1 MSLTK
6 FAMLAGIAMAAF
18 GAGQAQAFTVGPLT
32 VTTSASSL
40 PPVSGTLF
48 SVDLSGFSP
57 VTSTGTY
64 LLSSGETLD
73 LTGISG
79 GDAGQA
85 GVVQGSV
92 GGKYAAPVT
101 DSVGTKYAGNYLSSG
116 IGSLTIDFPSA
127 ESVFALLW
135 GSVDTYN
142 TISFQTAGG
151 PVSFTGSLMPNNNG
165 NQGFGGSFYTV
176 IESSV
181 PFTAVTLSSTQYA
194 FESATFEYGTSLT
207 PTPAPEPAG
216 MAVLGAGMLGLG
228 FVRRRK
234 IA

>member
-73 LTGISG
+73 LTGISA

-165 NQGFGGSFYTV
+165 DQGFGGSFYTV

-194 FESATFEYGTSLT
+194 FESATFEYGTSL
-207 PTPAPEPAG
+207 PEPAG

-234 IA
+234 TA